1 MSSLHVLPGDS
12 STTPVPLALGHR
24 EKMEAGIDLPEPAR
38 SAASRKDVARPAI
51 ETERLDEY
59 EDLGRVTDA
68 LLHTLR
74 LQPGQF
80 TRT

>member
-1 MSSLHVLPGDS
+1 MQQCREAEKATVYVVAEAEAEKAIDILK
-12 STTPVPLALGHR
+12 TALT
-24 EKMEAGIDLPEPAR
+24 
-38 SAASRKDVARPAI
+38 RPSY
-51 ETERLDEY
+51 EY

-68 LLHTLR
+68 LLNTLR